1 MVKKTNNEKDQNTQ
15 PERNEKGHFVKG
27 HAGGPGRGKKKIK
40 IDFSDLDN
48 LEVAEKLIMRDI
60 YSSVPAIRQKAYSS
74 LIQLTKLKQ
83 LVAKKPK
90 QYEGLSPIMREIIV
104 KISESKSG
112 DIEPEFYE
120 IINDNN

>member
-1 MVKKTNNEKDQNTQ
+1 MVKKTNNEKDQNNQ
-15 PERNEKGHFVKG
+15 LERNEKGHFVKG
-27 HAGGPGRGKKKIK
+27 CSGGPGRGKKKVK

-104 KISESKSG
+104 KISEMNSQE
-112 DIEPEFYE
+112 IEPEFFE
-120 IINDNN
+120 IIKDH

>member
-1 MVKKTNNEKDQNTQ
+1 MTKKDNEKDQNAQ

-27 HAGGPGRGKKKIK
+27 SSGGPGRGNKKIK
-40 IDFSDLDN
+40 NDFSDLDN